1 MLERDFEAWLETP
14 PMRVLFTM
22 SDDEESDSDIDEEDT
37 RKRENGE
44 ALNKERT
51 MRTISS

>member
-1 MLERDFEAWLETP
+1 
-14 PMRVLFTM
+14 M

-37 RKRENGE
+37 QKRENGE